1 VTEAAAGG
9 PSGTPGSGEG
19 AGASAGVEASSTP
32 GADRMA
38 EELPEGG
45 GPPGGREPPRG
56 APGAG
61 TATAPSDDRRDL
73 TARRTPWRVVAYFAA
88 SYRRTWRGSVV
99 TSFLN
104 PLLYLLAMG
113 VGLGSLVDRDAGP
126 SSALEGV
133 AYLAFLAPGML
144 AATAMQTAATEST
157 YPVMGAIKWL
167 RTYFGML
174 ATPLEVSDVVI
185 GHLTWV
191 TIRLTMVCAVFLA
204 VMAGFGVVESPWAV
218 LALPAAVL
226 TGLAFAAPIAAFAAT
241 RENDTA
247 FAALFRFG
255 VIPMFLFSGTFF
267 PVSQLPAAL
276 RPVAWA
282 TPLWH
287 GVELCRTLTLG
298 TAGLLPSLGHT
309 AYLAVWAAVGV
320 VVGLRT
326 HRRRLVV

>member
-1 VTEAAAGG
+1 MTPPDGPDGPDGPAGPAAAGG
-9 PSGTPGSGEG
+9 PATGSA
-19 AGASAGVEASSTP
+19 AGG
-32 GADRMA
+32 
-38 EELPEGG
+38 
-45 GPPGGREPPRG
+45 
-56 APGAG
+56 PGAG
-61 TATAPSDDRRDL
+61 ITASPPAAVASTPTGSTAAGRGDVA
-73 TARRTPWRVVAYFAA
+73 ARRNPGRVVAYFAA

-113 VGLGSLVDRDAGP
+113 VGLGTLVDHGSDA
-126 SSALEGV
+126 SKALDGV
-133 AYLAFLAPGML
+133 AYLSFLAPGML
-144 AATAMQTAATEST
+144 AATAMQTAAAEST

-174 ATPLEVSDVVI
+174 ATPLEVSDLVV
-185 GHLTWV
+185 GHLAWV
-191 TIRLTMVCAVFLA
+191 TIRLTMVSAVFLA
-204 VMAGFGVVESPWAV
+204 VMAGFGVIESAWAI

-267 PVSQLPAAL
+267 PVSQLPVAL

-298 TAGLLPSLGHT
+298 TAGAGPSAGHV
-309 AYLAVWAAVGV
+309 AYLAAWAAAGLAVA
-320 VVGLRT
+320 LRT
-326 HRRRLVV
+326 HRKRLVV

>member
-1 VTEAAAGG
+1 MTDRSAGEVTGAAG
-9 PSGTPGSGEG
+9 T
-19 AGASAGVEASSTP
+19 VRASS
-32 GADRMA
+32 A
-38 EELPEGG
+38 EW
-45 GPPGGREPPRG
+45 
-56 APGAG
+56 
-61 TATAPSDDRRDL
+61 RDVA
-73 TARRTPWRVVAYFAA
+73 ARRTPWRVVAYFAS

-113 VGLGSLVDRDAGP
+113 VGLGSLVDRGATP
-126 SSALEGV
+126 ASSLDGV
-133 AYLAFLAPGML
+133 RYLAFLAPGML

-174 ATPLEVSDVVI
+174 ATPLEVADVVV

-191 TIRLTMVCAVFLA
+191 TIRLTMVAATFLA
-204 VMAGFGVVESPWAV
+204 VMAAFGVVESGWAV
-218 LALPAAVL
+218 LALPAAIL
-226 TGLAFAAPIAAFAAT
+226 TGLAFAAPISAFAAT

-298 TAGLLPSLGHT
+298 TAALLPSVGHA
-309 AYLAVWAAVGV
+309 AYLAAWAAAGV
-320 VVGLRT
+320 AVALRT

>member
-1 VTEAAAGG
+1 MGTAGPSAPATTARRDAAAG
-9 PSGTPGSGEG
+9 
-19 AGASAGVEASSTP
+19 
-32 GADRMA
+32 
-38 EELPEGG
+38 
-45 GPPGGREPPRG
+45 
-56 APGAG
+56 
-61 TATAPSDDRRDL
+61 
-73 TARRTPWRVVAYFAA
+73 RTPWRVVAYFAA

-113 VGLGSLVDRDAGP
+113 VGLGSLVDRGAG
-126 SSALEGV
+126 SAHSLDGV
-133 AYLAFLAPGML
+133 AYLPFLAPGLL
-144 AATAMQTAATEST
+144 AATSMQTAAAEST

-167 RTYFGML
+167 RTYVGML
-174 ATPLEVSDVVI
+174 ATPLEVADVVV
-185 GHLTWV
+185 GHLLWV
-191 TIRLTMVCAVFLA
+191 TLRLTTVAAIFLA
-204 VMAGFGVVESPWAV
+204 VMAGFGVVESAWAV

-226 TGLAFAAPIAAFAAT
+226 TGLGFAAPIAAFAAT

-267 PVSQLPAAL
+267 PVAQLPAAL

-287 GVELCRTLTLG
+287 GVELCRSLTLG
-298 TAGLLPSLGHT
+298 TADLLPSVGHA
-309 AYLAVWAAVGV
+309 AYLAAWAAVGLAV
-320 VVGLRT
+320 ALRT